1 MKGGLSALALL
12 TGLFLG
18 CAQVR
23 EPQGGP
29 KDTAP
34 PQLVSSSPD
43 IGTVQFSSPRI
54 VLHFNEPVKLDQV
67 RKRLLISPPLA
78 IQPDVAV
85 SRASDVTITLK
96 APLQVNTTYTF
107 NLGGCVMDLSEGNRV
122 EGLTYVVSTG
132 GHIDSLAIHGEVIE
146 AGTGLPA
153 PDAMVLLHSI
163 ADTGDVRTTPPAY
176 FARTDASGKF
186 SLTHLRNARYQ
197 INALLDKNTN
207 YRFDLPNEEVAFR
220 DHAVDPKDTGSVRLL
235 LFRPASR
242 TQFVVTAT
250 VLKDRG
256 WQFAMARRSGAITL
270 HSLDRTGGDLVWWP
284 EWNSARDTVVMWPS
298 DTTLLNGQRFSI
310 VEDGIVLD
318 TVRYRATE
326 SMPFNLKLEPVR
338 DPSTGKFSLVSSRP
352 IAAID
357 LRHAVLSAD
366 SVALPFTATLDTTQR
381 RTLQLELDGNSRKG
395 MDLVLYP
402 KAVTGMQGGTND
414 TTRLNLGVPD
424 PASLGKLTIQV
435 VVDSAVT
442 VEGPVVLQLLTA
454 QGRIVRQAGRA
465 GLPSAVRWEG
475 LSPAEYRVRLIEDRD
490 GNGAWSTGSLLDA
503 LQPERV
509 FLMADPVTVRAG
521 WAIEETWKFS
531 GRR

>member
-1 MKGGLSALALL
+1 
-12 TGLFLG
+12 
-18 CAQVR
+18 
-23 EPQGGP
+23 
-29 KDTAP
+29 
-34 PQLVSSSPD
+34 
-43 IGTVQFSSPRI
+43 
-54 VLHFNEPVKLDQV
+54 
-67 RKRLLISPPLA
+67 
-78 IQPDVAV
+78 
-85 SRASDVTITLK
+85 
-96 APLQVNTTYTF
+96 
-107 NLGGCVMDLSEGNRV
+107 
-122 EGLTYVVSTG
+122 
-132 GHIDSLAIHGEVIE
+132 
-146 AGTGLPA
+146 
-153 PDAMVLLHSI
+153 
-163 ADTGDVRTTPPAY
+163 
-176 FARTDASGKF
+176 
-186 SLTHLRNARYQ
+186 
-197 INALLDKNTN
+197 
-207 YRFDLPNEEVAFR
+207 
-220 DHAVDPKDTGSVRLL
+220 
-235 LFRPASR
+235 
-242 TQFVVTAT
+242 
-250 VLKDRG
+250 
-256 WQFAMARRSGAITL
+256 
-270 HSLDRTGGDLVWWP
+270 
-284 EWNSARDTVVMWPS
+284 MWPS